1 MKRMPIAIT
10 IVLLSACG
18 GNTHPV
24 APTAQSALASNATS
38 AAVST
43 PAIADDQTAVSKA
56 QAGASAER
64 RERRPP
70 ARVQEQREAR
80 DRVRLTFPPPRR

>member
-1 MKRMPIAIT
+1 MSDLDRGGVMNAAGWT
-10 IVLLSACG
+10 LCG
-18 GNTHPV
+18 LV
-24 APTAQSALASNATS
+24 VTS
-38 AAVST
+38 AAVAT